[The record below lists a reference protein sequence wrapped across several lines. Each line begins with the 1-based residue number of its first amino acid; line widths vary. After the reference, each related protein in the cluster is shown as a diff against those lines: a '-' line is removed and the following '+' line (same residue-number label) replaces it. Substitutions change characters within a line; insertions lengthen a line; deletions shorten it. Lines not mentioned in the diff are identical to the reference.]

1 MIHIKDFVELM
12 TDQRLKF
19 MFWERGKWKL
29 GQTLYGLVTRNKK
42 SGKTTD
48 NVIFTNRP
56 Y

>member
-29 GQTLYGLVTRNKK
+29 GQTLYLMKR
-42 SGKTTD
+42 GKEG
-48 NVIFTNRP
+48 NYVFTNRP